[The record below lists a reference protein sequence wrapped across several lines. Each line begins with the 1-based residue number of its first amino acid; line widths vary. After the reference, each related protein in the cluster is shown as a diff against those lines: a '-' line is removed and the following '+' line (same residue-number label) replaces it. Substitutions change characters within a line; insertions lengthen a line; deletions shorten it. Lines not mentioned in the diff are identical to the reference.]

1 MIKCC
6 YETISLPWRNGDLY
20 LLHSCPDAY
29 SGSLSARLS
38 LSRRNNTPKLS
49 SRDLN
54 FRFDFD
60 RPDRSRSGPF
70 CGMFRKAITFSETD
84 LSVKSDFPRGLR
96 IDQYAVRV
104 RYEDIVDPECPRTKP
119 HAPGYVS
126 YALPILLI
134 RCKYGKT
141 RKISLRCFSKGQ
153 RKKIIE
159 ELILRVES
167 TGKTLPVRSAE
178 LLLSKVKTR

>member
-60 RPDRSRSGPF
+60 RPNRSRSGPF
-70 CGMFRKAITFSETD
+70 CRDVPKGDHLLRDRPFRQKRFSARTAHRSICGKSQIRRYRRPGVSKDKAARS
-84 LSVKSDFPRGLR
+84 R
-96 IDQYAVRV
+96 IRFLCSAHPL
-104 RYEDIVDPECPRTKP
+104 DP
-119 HAPGYVS
+119 
-126 YALPILLI
+126 L
-134 RCKYGKT
+134 
-141 RKISLRCFSKGQ
+141 
-153 RKKIIE
+153 
-159 ELILRVES
+159 
-167 TGKTLPVRSAE
+167 
-178 LLLSKVKTR
+178 

>member
-1 MIKCC
+1 MKRYSCRGALAIFIYCILVLML
-6 YETISLPWRNGDLY
+6 TAAVY
-20 LLHSCPDAY
+20 LLVLVFRGEAILNN
-29 SGSLSARLS
+29 SLLGIFISVLISIGLIAAAAVHLV
-38 LSRRNNTPKLS
+38 
-49 SRDLN
+49 
-54 FRFDFD
+54 
-60 RPDRSRSGPF
+60 
-70 CGMFRKAITFSETD
+70 GMFRKAITFSETD

-104 RYEDIVDPECPRTKP
+104 RYEDIVGLECQRTKP
-119 HAPGYVS
+119 RAPEYVS

-134 RCKYGKT
+134 HCKHGKT

-159 ELILRVES
+159 ELILRVEA

-178 LLLSKVKTR
+178 LLLSKVRTR

>member
-1 MIKCC
+1 MAIFIYCILVLMLTAAV
-6 YETISLPWRNGDLY
+6 YLLVLVFRGETILQNSLLGILISV
-20 LLHSCPDAY
+20 LTSIGLTAAAVVH
-29 SGSLSARLS
+29 
-38 LSRRNNTPKLS
+38 
-49 SRDLN
+49 
-54 FRFDFD
+54 FV
-60 RPDRSRSGPF
+60 
-70 CGMFRKAITFSETD
+70 GMFRKAITFSETD
-84 LSVKSDFPRGLR
+84 LSVKSAFPRGLR

-104 RYEDIVDPECPRTKP
+104 RYEDIVDLECPRTKP

-126 YALPILLI
+126 YAPPILLI

-141 RKISLRCFSKGQ
+141 RKISLPCFSKGQ
-153 RKKIIE
+153 RKQIIE